1 MHCEKQ
7 FLLTISRKSTPI
19 PPWLYICYAIY
30 DRLYAKWLAL
40 NEIVF
45 FDNSLKSFNEIFDKV
60 PAWARL
66 VRFHGF
72 IRAFF
77 IKRQSCHH
85 TETTQLN
92 GFYMITTLVFNEWNY
107 TARRLL
113 NTCCKVVLHLQTGC
127 LSQHMGEWKKLK
139 WHEMKTSIYLIHK
152 TTP

>member
-7 FLLTISRKSTPI
+7 FLLTINRKSTPI
-19 PPWLYICYAIY
+19 PPWLYICY
-30 DRLYAKWLAL
+30 AL

-92 GFYMITTLVFNEWNY
+92 GFYMMTTLVFNE
-107 TARRLL
+107 
-113 NTCCKVVLHLQTGC
+113 
-127 LSQHMGEWKKLK
+127 
-139 WHEMKTSIYLIHK
+139 
-152 TTP
+152 